1 MIVDGNARRRNEKRN
16 GQEPYRQSRANQR
29 QGKEQSPEM
38 RRMARG
44 ERRSVPLE
52 PLRIPAA
59 GSKHLERPQAG
70 KEALEHAGRERCHE
84 LHAPDEDEH
93 ARRGKLSQNETSER
107 QEKERGA
114 RSPFRETETK
124 DDLQPTRPQPPDPP
138 RVVRRDRLG

>member
-44 ERRSVPLE
+44 ERRSVRLE
-52 PLRIPAA
+52 PLPIPAA

-70 KEALEHAGRERCHE
+70 KEALEHASREPRHE

-93 ARRGKLSQNETSER
+93 ARRGSFRRTKQAS
-107 QEKERGA
+107 A
-114 RSPFRETETK
+114 R
-124 DDLQPTRPQPPDPP
+124 
-138 RVVRRDRLG
+138 RRSAAP